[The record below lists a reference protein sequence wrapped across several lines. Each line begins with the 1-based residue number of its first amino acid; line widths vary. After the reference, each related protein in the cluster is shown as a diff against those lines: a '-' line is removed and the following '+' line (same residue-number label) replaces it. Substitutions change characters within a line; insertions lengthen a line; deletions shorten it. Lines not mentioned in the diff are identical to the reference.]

1 MKRSISIEYKTGLTF
16 GELAEFVDAGRAAG
30 VAEQAPV
37 GAQITFK
44 RRLRQLTVDLF
55 GPALC
60 VGGRATAEDV
70 RR

>member
-1 MKRSISIEYKTGLTF
+1 MKRSISIESKAGLNF
-16 GELAEFVDAGRAAG
+16 GELAEFVDAGREAG
-30 VAEQAPV
+30 VTDSAPV
-37 GAQITFK
+37 GAQITFR